1 MIGTTNAMGG
11 GGAGSDD
18 CTLVKAN
25 VPKGLVAITAD
36 SDDEAV
42 EGTFDATSTAGDGNV
57 MEGVTYTKYNTTSK
71 RFEKRNG
78 TLKKNGSMNAS
89 LNCGQSK
96 AIPAGYTDGGT
107 IVANSLASQTPG
119 TATAGNI
126 ITGKTAVV
134 NGVAITGNMPERGAY
149 NGNGNSQGNNAA
161 SQFFYVNIPSGHYNE
176 NAQVRIPWANVR
188 SWIGLT
194 PDKIRKNVPIMGITG
209 SWEGYIS
216 SPFIIYNMTVST
228 GQNWP
233 NSQNMGMSQTYSNF
247 NDNNM
252 ESFRQLGA
260 DSKSLYTSWE
270 WGSSKVS
277 PETGTIIGRTNQ
289 TYNLT
294 AYNFLKC
301 VINLSVRASGAT
313 CYIGVSTNSNL
324 TNTNFDSIVSVSVD
338 GGTYNSDSA
347 NPTLISN
354 ISALKGDYFI
364 YFAVKCN
371 RRNPGTSYGNMSC
384 QEIQL
389 TTV

>member
-1 MIGTTNAMGG
+1 
-11 GGAGSDD
+11 
-18 CTLVKAN
+18 
-25 VPKGLVAITAD
+25 
-36 SDDEAV
+36 
-42 EGTFDATSTAGDGNV
+42 
-57 MEGVTYTKYNTTSK
+57 
-71 RFEKRNG
+71 
-78 TLKKNGSMNAS
+78 
-89 LNCGQSK
+89 
-96 AIPAGYTDGGT
+96 
-107 IVANSLASQTPG
+107 
-119 TATAGNI
+119 
-126 ITGKTAVV
+126 
-134 NGVAITGNMPERGAY
+134 
-149 NGNGNSQGNNAA
+149 
-161 SQFFYVNIPSGHYNE
+161 
-176 NAQVRIPWANVR
+176 
-188 SWIGLT
+188 
-194 PDKIRKNVPIMGITG
+194 MGITG

-338 GGTYNSDSA
+338 GGVYNSDSA

-371 RRNPGTSYGNMSC
+371 RRNPGTSYGHMSC